1 MICGQYNCQDASRS
15 TDMKV
20 QLACTKLVLLTSTIS
35 AGSIGA
41 SLSAGS
47 IGISSTL
54 LIGVPYSY
62 EVSRSTIA
70 FVGKANPLIM
80 YAIF

>member
-1 MICGQYNCQDASRS
+1 
-15 TDMKV
+15 MKV
-20 QLACTKLVLLTSTIS
+20 ELACKKFVLLSSTIS
-35 AGSIGA
+35 VGSIGA
-41 SLSAGS
+41 PLSAGS

-62 EVSRSTIA
+62 EVSRSTVA

-80 YAIF
+80 HAVF